1 MTEKEILRRFKED
14 FDKIESP
21 DLWDKIQE
29 KKANSEPIREIKPK
43 KRNTTLIYALSA
55 CLAVMI
61 VGIGV
66 LAAVMSGRNP
76 PIVEPSQASSPVS
89 SEPTSQVSDV
99 SHEEVSLIEQL
110 TVKQIYGRFALSERK
125 EEELQT
131 IFNDYNEKSLVYED
145 DDYLYNFD
153 DKGKLMEMILM
164 NHNKKIG
171 EKIAV
176 RADIEKNVETVFQT
190 YFPDININDYKVEI
204 AEFPDA
210 SPRWRAE
217 SYLYELGVVVS
228 YIRISFDEYGKIQY
242 LSLPEA
248 TRNIGNISK
257 EQAIQIALEEAQSGK
272 YDFLEFD
279 REDVKIYVEYED
291 RYGKQYYRI
300 DIEDIPL
307 DDPNGITTLLELQID
322 IYTGEILAVFPYY

>member
-1 MTEKEILRRFKED
+1 VTEKEILRRFKED

-43 KRNTTLIYALSA
+43 KRNTTLIYALAA

-66 LAAVMSGRNP
+66 LAVMMNGGTA
-76 PIVEPSQASSPVS
+76 PIAEPSQTSSPS
-89 SEPTSQVSDV
+89 PSKPTSQVSDI
-99 SHEEVSLIEQL
+99 SHEETSLIEQL
-110 TVKQIYGRFALSERK
+110 TVKQIYGHFALSERK

-153 DKGKLMEMILM
+153 DKGRLMEMILI
-164 NHNKKIG
+164 NHYKIG

-190 YFPDININDYKVEI
+190 YFPDENINDYEVKIE
-204 AEFPDA
+204 ECPDA

-217 SYLYELGVVVS
+217 SYLYELGVIVS
-228 YIRISFDEYGKIQY
+228 YIRITFDEYGKMQY

-257 EQAIQIALEEAQSGK
+257 EQAIQIALEEVQSGK

-307 DDPNGITTLLELQID
+307 DDPHIMTTLLELQID

>member
-21 DLWDKIQE
+21 DLWNKIQE

-43 KRNTTLIYALSA
+43 KRNTTLIYALAA

-66 LAAVMSGRNP
+66 LAVMMNGGTA
-76 PIVEPSQASSPVS
+76 PIAEPSQTSSPS
-89 SEPTSQVSDV
+89 PSKPTSQVSDI
-99 SHEEVSLIEQL
+99 SHEETSLIEQL
-110 TVKQIYGRFALSERK
+110 TVKQIYGHFALSERK

-153 DKGKLMEMILM
+153 DKGRLAEMVLI
-164 NHNKKIG
+164 NHDKIG

-176 RADIEKNVETVFQT
+176 RADIERNVETVFQT
-190 YFPDININDYKVEI
+190 YFPDENINDYKVEI
-204 AEFPDA
+204 EESPDA
-210 SPRWRAE
+210 SPRWVVQA
-217 SYLYELGVVVS
+217 YLYELGIVVS
-228 YIRISFDEYGKIQY
+228 YIRVSFDEYGKIQY

-248 TRNIGNISK
+248 TRNKGNISK
-257 EQAIQIALEEAQSGK
+257 EQAIQIALDEAQSGK
-272 YDFLEFD
+272 YSFLEFD
-279 REDVKIYVEYED
+279 REDIQFSIRCEKTEKHEVYAVYMEGIPLEVTLTTALEVWIDIHTGIIVKIDTY
-291 RYGKQYYRI
+291 
-300 DIEDIPL
+300 
-307 DDPNGITTLLELQID
+307 
-322 IYTGEILAVFPYY
+322 